1 MKIIIAVSLVIAW
14 QASVA
19 QQRDSVSPVKIDS
32 VSSLKINGD
41 LKEIKDERL
50 KVKSLIF
57 PSALIAY
64 GFIAL
69 ETKPLRKLDYSTEQE
84 IIEDHPRFHTPID
97 NFTQYAPAVAVYVLN
112 AAGVKGKHDM
122 VDRTMLY
129 LMSNLVMGTAVQ
141 SLKAITR
148 SPRPDGG
155 HNAFPSGHT
164 ATAFVSAEFLR
175 QEYKD
180 VSPWYGIAGYTVA
193 AATGILR
200 MYNRAHWFRD
210 IVPGAGFGMLS
221 TRIVYWVYPSVKK
234 RIFPHKNATTMVM
247 PTYGPNGIGVS
258 GAFVLGL

>member
-1 MKIIIAVSLVIAW
+1 MKIVSLALLLVFCG
-14 QASVA
+14 
-19 QQRDSVSPVKIDS
+19 
-32 VSSLKINGD
+32 SSLAQMKDTAVLNNNTARVPSTDNGD
-41 LKEIKDERL
+41 LKEIKEERL

-69 ETKPLRKLDYSTEQE
+69 GTEPLRKLDYSTEQE
-84 IIEDHPRFHTPID
+84 IIEDHPKFHCPID
-97 NFTQYAPAVAVYVLN
+97 NFSQYAPAVAVYVLN
-112 AAGVKGKHDM
+112 ASGIKGKHNM
-122 VDRTMLY
+122 VDRTMIY
-129 LMSNLVMGTAVQ
+129 LMSNLIMGTAVQ

-193 AATGILR
+193 TATGILR

-221 TRIVYWVYPSVKK
+221 TRIVYWMYPSIKK
-234 RIFPHKNATTMVM
+234 RVFPKKDATALVM
-247 PTYGPNGIGVS
+247 PTYGPNGF
-258 GAFVLGL
+258 GASAACVIKL